1 MNTKKKFIVALS
13 SLGIVTV
20 GVLVSLV
27 AVLAAFTTNSLS
39 GFQVSYTAVNV
50 QAKISGTY
58 ALNGTAA
65 QTIKAN
71 SGAAE
76 FIEFG
81 YADNDASGVATK
93 NFDEITGLAL
103 AKENGSVVLH
113 YTIENTATDGSTFA
127 VDVTQNGTPT
137 NLKVEYS
144 TNNTNWSE
152 DITTI
157 ESASVSAADAHE
169 VYVRITIVNNTQNA
183 SWENAGLSFQL
194 TIND

>member
-58 ALNGTAA
+58 ALNGGEA
-65 QTIKAN
+65 QTIKA
-71 SGAAE
+71 GAAN
-76 FIEFG
+76 FIEFT
-81 YADNDASGVATK
+81 YNDAEGTVTK
-93 NFDEITGLAL
+93 NFDAIEELKL

-113 YTIENTATDGSTFA
+113 YTIQNTATDNSKFA
-127 VDVTQNGTPT
+127 VEVTQNGTPS

-144 TNNTNWSE
+144 TDNADWST
-152 DITTI
+152 DIATI
-157 ESASVSAADAHE
+157 QAASVAADAAHE
-169 VYVRITIVNNTQNA
+169 VYVRITIANNTQNA
-183 SWENAGLSFQL
+183 SWENAGLNFKL

>member
-58 ALNGTAA
+58 ALNGATAETITANEGAA
-65 QTIKAN
+65 Q
-71 SGAAE
+71 
-76 FIEFG
+76 FIEFT
-81 YADNDASGVATK
+81 YDDAEGTVTK
-93 NFDEITGLAL
+93 NFDAIEDLTL

-113 YTIENTATDGSTFA
+113 YTIENTAEDGSTFA
-127 VDVTQNGTPT
+127 VAVTQNGTPS

-144 TNNTNWSE
+144 KDNADWST
-152 DITTI
+152 DIATI
-157 ESASVSAADAHE
+157 QAASVAADAAHE

-183 SWENAGLSFQL
+183 SWENAGLNFKL
-194 TIND
+194 TVNE